1 MPFYRFR
8 IHGSGNVRNGI
19 AGFYTTRWCWA
30 SDQESAAEKA
40 IRIVRKDVER
50 QRLGTISSL
59 EVEEVWRISI
69 FEIPK
74 APNRGYTFYGDG
86 SESEARDVEAEASR

>member
-19 AGFYTTRWCWA
+19 VGFYTTRWCWA
-30 SDQESAAEKA
+30 SDQESAAAKA
-40 IRIVRKDVER
+40 IETVRKDIER
-50 QRLGTISSL
+50 QRFGTISSL
-59 EVEEVWRISI
+59 KVEEGCHIGV